1 VIATLAPEPGKTPI
15 ADEYRAFVTATARVS
30 TDPGVFDVA
39 AYDPASVRE
48 ASARWKRRMA
58 DEYASTTVFAGLVP
72 QLVEANATLDAS
84 AIVMR
89 MAQDELRH
97 AEICGRVVTAMGGTP
112 RVARDTTVQP
122 IAVHAGCG
130 PEERALRNVIVT
142 AISETYSTA
151 FFVASLDLLQDDYL
165 RVITRTLLAD
175 EVLHGRFGFYY
186 LQGWSDW
193 LGSRPEVRASISKYL
208 RHVFAVVEREFVRQP
223 NGRGRG
229 ADDDALGLVSSE
241 LGREIFEATME
252 QAVAPGLDRFGLDAT
267 RAWRT
272 RSLGEG

>member
-1 VIATLAPEPGKTPI
+1 MIATLVPEPGRTPI

-30 TDPGVFDVA
+30 TDPGVFDVT

-48 ASARWKRRMA
+48 ACASWKKRMS

-89 MAQDELRH
+89 MAQDEFRH

-112 RVARDTTVQP
+112 RVVRETTVQP
-122 IAVHAGCG
+122 IAVHPGCG

-151 FFVASLDLLQDDYL
+151 CFVASLDLMQDDYL

-186 LQGWSDW
+186 LQGWSEW
-193 LGSRPEVRASISKYL
+193 LASRPEVRASISKYL
-208 RHVFAVVEREFVRQP
+208 RYVFAVVERELVRP
-223 NGRGRG
+223 SNGRPRG

-241 LGREIFEATME
+241 LGREVFEGTME
-252 QAVAPGLDRFGLDAT
+252 QAVAPGLDHFGLDAT

-272 RSLGEG
+272 RSL